1 MDRIELEKI
10 KQKINS
16 LVERQSSVGVNG
28 RTRQRTN
35 RESTYKPPRN
45 GFVLLMRLDLWN
57 DARENNLLWP

>member
-35 RESTYKPPRN
+35 RESTGIRVVQAPRN
-45 GFVLLMRLDLWN
+45 GFVLLMWLGL
-57 DARENNLLWP
+57 